1 MSQTCKDGCERG
13 LDRQASGTPF
23 PHTCMHTAL
32 PDLDGLQGATEEHVV
47 RGDQCAHWV
56 VMGPD
61 CVHLLQVLDVPH
73 LVVGRTGN
81 LMLP

>member
-1 MSQTCKDGCERG
+1 MSQTYKDGCERG

-23 PHTCMHTAL
+23 PHTCTHTAL

-81 LMLP
+81 LMLL